1 LVKKETAMR
10 TYDAG
15 GFVKKGFYWNT
26 TTWKIELVA
35 EDGVLPG
42 REGERYYGV
51 PVLALFVLAPLMGAA
66 YVMFL
71 PFIGFVMLFRY
82 GGRRLRDA
90 VVRRRMKTTKP
101 AEAEETFK
109 KAA

>member
-1 LVKKETAMR
+1 MR

-15 GFVKKGFYWNT
+15 GFARKGFYWNT
-26 TTWKIELVA
+26 TTWTIELLA
-35 EDGVLPG
+35 ENGVLPG

-51 PVLALFVLAPLMGAA
+51 PVLALFLLAPLMGAA

-71 PFIGFVMLFRY
+71 PFIGFVMLFQF
-82 GGRRLRDA
+82 GGRRLRERLT
-90 VVRRRMKTTKP
+90 RRP
-101 AEAEETFK
+101 AAAEAPTYK